1 MRRKGGDVMMMT
13 EMVVLVAKGEARQP
27 SPPDKN
33 SIDFGLVKM
42 ADVSRS
48 HAVGERWWL
57 WRWLCGSDS
66 TGSDF
71 VWWVWVRDVTSS
83 QLRFDS
89 GSGQILEPQVLGQQK
104 SKAVKHRI
112 SACVSVFGSE
122 FGSGS
127 TRSNPSQLGQHSQTE
142 STELTRSVQLSG
154 STFRHDDLVAFS
166 KLRHGW
172 NRRTMWSQVL
182 SGVHFLKDLAY
193 LLPLCNEDTGLVT
206 PML

>member
-33 SIDFGLVKM
+33 SSELPIFSDFGLVKM

-48 HAVGERWWL
+48 HTVGERRWL

-71 VWWVWVRDVTSS
+71 VWLVWVRDVTSS

-89 GSGQILEPQVLGQQK
+89 NSGQILEPQVFGQQK
-104 SKAVKHRI
+104 SKAVKHRV
-112 SACVSVFGSE
+112 SARVSVFGSE
-122 FGSGS
+122 FGSGL

-142 STELTRSVQLSG
+142 STKLTRSVQLSG
-154 STFRHDDLVAFS
+154 STF
-166 KLRHGW
+166 
-172 NRRTMWSQVL
+172 
-182 SGVHFLKDLAY
+182 
-193 LLPLCNEDTGLVT
+193 
-206 PML
+206 